1 MLGLKIFIV
10 YFSPLLSFSSIRYCL
25 STCFFL
31 QIIVF
36 RMTEAL
42 NQSQAQLKQTDA
54 TLTTTQ
60 MTLEERNKLLKSN
73 ENSKRCGMHAYY

>member
-1 MLGLKIFIV
+1 MLGVKIFIV
-10 YFSPLLSFSSIRYCL
+10 YSSRLLSFSLLLFINVGV
-25 STCFFL
+25 F
-31 QIIVF
+31 QIIVL
-36 RMTEAL
+36 RTTEAL

-73 ENSKRCGMHAYY
+73 ENSKRCRMHAYY